1 MQALGWKR
9 IVFAS
14 LLAGV
19 LGVAHAPSAAAQDDG
34 LAPAREGQLHCYV
47 PNVERKTCQSLAG
60 YSFDGD
66 SVSSSGSVMIMPQPL
81 IVMSMTSSATMRDGA
96 LCGPL
101 TQGDLDSAN
110 FTIEGVA
117 ATPEEAANMRAA
129 LGQQLAPL
137 MNRDLCTRFAPAPGG
152 GQVAE
157 STLDGT
163 PRPEMNQPV
172 IWVRPE
178 DGYSVGP

>member
-1 MQALGWKR
+1 MRALAWKHAA
-9 IVFAS
+9 FAA
-14 LLAGV
+14 LAVGLV
-19 LGVAHAPSAAAQDDG
+19 MGAPSAVAQQDG
-34 LAPAREGQLHCYV
+34 MAPAREGQLHCYM

-66 SVSSSGSVMIMPQPL
+66 SVSSSGAVLIMPQPL

-101 TQGDLDSAN
+101 TQADLDSAH
-110 FTIEGVA
+110 FTIEGA
-117 ATPEEAANMRAA
+117 AASPEDEANMRIA
-129 LGQQLAPL
+129 LAQQLAPL
-137 MNRDLCTRFAPAPGG
+137 MNRDMCTRFTPAPGG
-152 GQVAE
+152 GLVAE

-163 PRPEMNQPV
+163 PRPELNQPV
-172 IWVRPE
+172 IWVRPD